1 MLEEDLN
8 LVGYSA
14 VVGCVFPSVSKDH
27 KILGSGTARPCR

>member
-14 VVGCVFPSVSKDH
+14 VVSCVVPMFPKDH
-27 KILGSGTARPCR
+27 HVCGFRDCLAF